1 MFPEE
6 SEVIQGL
13 PLSDQAHPLSGPI
26 WFQLCWALVDQFLHT
41 FESPPLQLSAAST
54 SILMAGKSDMDF
66 NKFMWQGLCSSP
78 SVKLYEHSTPPT
90 NIDPIVM
97 QQDNIIHANNAS
109 QSSLIMTS
117 SDFKDAGANEDRED
131 SYGSIMTLVQ
141 IIATSKKLKDT
152 SYQKLAIF
160 ATMVFLL
167 AFDLNV
173 HLY

>member
-1 MFPEE
+1 
-6 SEVIQGL
+6 
-13 PLSDQAHPLSGPI
+13 
-26 WFQLCWALVDQFLHT
+26 
-41 FESPPLQLSAAST
+41 
-54 SILMAGKSDMDF
+54 
-66 NKFMWQGLCSSP
+66 
-78 SVKLYEHSTPPT
+78 
-90 NIDPIVM
+90 
-97 QQDNIIHANNAS
+97 
-109 QSSLIMTS
+109 MTS